1 MEKDKKFMKASWW
14 EGLTEGQLEPC
25 SDGWGHAQ
33 KIVNTIFYW
42 LVGLFSLL
50 GLMGGNGDLLL
61 KDLCQH
67 AMAPKTIV
75 FSAPYPTQ
83 ATVDPCLHWRL
94 QDMPRQVWLSLLWG
108 HCSFLLSPTM
118 HKVFF
123 LPSKSLFPQSHGSSI
138 IKSHWP
144 SKSHSLG
151 SQSLC
156 QIPRLGN
163 LLWAL
168 ELSPECKK
176 FFDIIVLQFVLM
188 SNYHH

>member
-1 MEKDKKFMKASWW
+1 MTS
-14 EGLTEGQLEPC
+14 
-25 SDGWGHAQ
+25 
-33 KIVNTIFYW
+33 
-42 LVGLFSLL
+42 FS
-50 GLMGGNGDLLL
+50 
-61 KDLCQH
+61 
-67 AMAPKTIV
+67 MARRNIV
-75 FSAPYPTQ
+75 FTAPYPMQ
-83 ATVDPCLHWRL
+83 ATVNPCLHWRL
-94 QDMPRQVWLSLLWG
+94 QDTPRQVWLSLLWG
-108 HCSFLLSPTM
+108 HCSFLLGPTM

-123 LPSKSLFPQSHGSSI
+123 LPSKSLFPQSLRSSI

-144 SKSHSLG
+144 SKSHSVG

-188 SNYHH
+188 SNYHHQMPVVYVYIMKMEVLYYCSSFIPKFFDR